1 MCGRYAA
8 SRGPEDLTGL
18 FGIEKW
24 EPAKTLAPDW
34 NVAPTKEVYAV
45 LERPLKAP
53 RAPGTPRRTAP
64 GAPETSETSPEA
76 AEGPPKE
83 KDADPRRPVRQLR
96 PLKWGLVPSW
106 AKNPEGAARMINAR
120 AETVHEKPS
129 YRQAFTARRCLLP
142 ADGYYEW
149 VTGGDERKLEEQGKR
164 KRSRKQPYFV
174 TPADGSV
181 FAMAG
186 LYEFWRDRTLPDD
199 HPDAWW
205 VTCTVITTA
214 AETAPLAA
222 APAEGPRSLA
232 DIHPRMPLM
241 LTPDRWDAWL
251 DPTRTEPGEL
261 RELLA
266 PPPEGLMR
274 AYPVTSAVSNV
285 RNNGPE
291 LLTELEAPEEGTLF

>member
-8 SRGPEDLTGL
+8 SRRPEDLVSL
-18 FGIEKW
+18 FGVERW
-24 EPAKTLAPDW
+24 EPEETLAPDW
-34 NVAPTKEVYAV
+34 NVAPTKEVHAI
-45 LERPLKAP
+45 LERPLK
-53 RAPGTPRRTAP
+53 
-64 GAPETSETSPEA
+64 
-76 AEGPPKE
+76 
-83 KDADPRRPVRQLR
+83 DADSPRPVRQLR
-96 PLKWGLVPSW
+96 RLRWGLVPSW
-106 AKNPEGAARMINAR
+106 ASSPDGAARMINAR

-129 YRQAFTARRCLLP
+129 FRSPFASRRCIVP

-149 VTGGDERKLEEQGKR
+149 VTGVGERELEEQGKR
-164 KRSRKQPYFV
+164 KRPRKQPYFV

-199 HPDAWW
+199 HPRSWW
-205 VTCTVITTA
+205 VTCTVITTE
-214 AETAPLAA
+214 AERGPLGVAPV
-222 APAEGPRSLA
+222 EGPQTLA

-251 DPTRTEPGEL
+251 DPTRTHVDEL
-261 RELLA
+261 RALLE

-274 AYPVTSAVSNV
+274 AYAVGTAVSNV

-291 LLTELEAPEEGTLF
+291 LLTELAAPEEGTLF